1 MNFNK
6 GKLEYP
12 TWDFSTE
19 YFYQL
24 IDQSIDPN
32 SKIVYSTIASFFSAI
47 LEILMH
53 SEENEL
59 AANMRGLLRQF
70 KRTYKIEKTELLIE
84 TLKVLNK
91 AQEDNEKTAKEA
103 QNDVDYTINVL
114 KGVII
119 ETMNLS
125 GKI

>member
-1 MNFNK
+1 MYN
-6 GKLEYP
+6 
-12 TWDFSTE
+12 
-19 YFYQL
+19 
-24 IDQSIDPN
+24 
-32 SKIVYSTIASFFSAI
+32 
-47 LEILMH
+47 
-53 SEENEL
+53 EENEL

-119 ETMNLS
+119 EIMNLS
-125 GKI
+125 GKYETNTKRSNKLSNLITSRELSITSKDIRIHMSCMWQR